1 MEQYWLEVA
10 VDTTPECMEDLAAY
24 LTGCGIV
31 GLVLENEADFEQ
43 QLAENAPYWDDV
55 DESLKD
61 SWKGVSRVKFY
72 VTEDEDG
79 KARLAEVQGGL
90 PAFRDRVDK
99 DTGTLAV
106 TTTSLREEDWA
117 ENWKQYYQPFPVG
130 ERLYVVPE
138 WMRGDPVPAGR
149 TPAVFESRADLWHRQ
164 PRHHPALPGR
174 GGALC
179 AAGGPGAGPGH
190 RQRV

>member
-79 KARLAEVQGGL
+79 KARLAEVQGG
-90 PAFRDRVDK
+90 FRPSG
-99 DTGTLAV
+99 TG
-106 TTTSLREEDWA
+106 
-117 ENWKQYYQPFPVG
+117 
-130 ERLYVVPE
+130 
-138 WMRGDPVPAGR
+138 
-149 TPAVFESRADLWHRQ
+149 
-164 PRHHPALPGR
+164 
-174 GGALC
+174 
-179 AAGGPGAGPGH
+179 
-190 RQRV
+190 